1 MFRLIKTW
9 LESKIKPVICLGGYE
24 YPIDEFLGYSD
35 EQVKSLLISAGS
47 TQEQADK
54 TVIFLETLKEP
65 KTTEDKNKRPQ
76 KSESVDYEELIR
88 KLRAFQKSEVLA
100 RMNEIFND

>member
-1 MFRLIKTW
+1 MFRLLRTW

-35 EQVKSLLISAGS
+35 EQVKSLLISAGA
-47 TQEQADK
+47 TQEHADK
-54 TVIFLETLKEP
+54 TVIFLETLREP
-65 KTTEDKNKRPQ
+65 KTTGDKNRQPQ
-76 KSESVDYEELIR
+76 KSESVDYEEMAK